1 MYNGAFKITLFHI
14 DKIRLLMICFLCMY
28 PGILL
33 GDNISTHFNH
43 WILTATILFYLTIL
57 LVDIYMFINTE
68 SKIIEA
74 NLNMGIQLMILSIN
88 IYIYIAFT
96 TKLYLLLTIIYILII
111 YFTAMYIFKK
121 RLFSYKN
128 SSRSNPYAWLGAA
141 IGGGFARNMKLNHFN
156 DFYLKIIVLSC
167 CGAISLF
174 LMFISVQMIC
184 KYMYIS
190 KYRNTHRFYLDFN

>member
-1 MYNGAFKITLFHI
+1 MYNGAFKITLFHV
-14 DKIRLLMICFLCMY
+14 DKIRLLMICILCMY

-33 GDNISTHFNH
+33 GNNISTHFNP
-43 WILTATILFYLTIL
+43 WILTASILFYLTIL
-57 LVDIYMFINTE
+57 IVDIYMFINTE
-68 SKIIEA
+68 SKLIEA

-88 IYIYIAFT
+88 IYVYIVFA

-111 YFTAMYIFKK
+111 YFTATYIFKK
-121 RLFSYKN
+121 RVFSYKN
-128 SSRSNPYAWLGAA
+128 RSKSNPCVWLGAA
-141 IGGGFARNMKLNHFN
+141 IGGGFARSMKSNNLN
-156 DFYLKIIVLSC
+156 DFYRNIILLSC
-167 CGAISLF
+167 CCILSLF